1 MTVQIPHVI
10 RKDIILKA
18 PLDKVW
24 AAISDASQFGQW
36 FGMRFDAPAF
46 VANTPVTG
54 HIVPTMVDPEV
65 AASQKPYEG
74 TPVAFS
80 VGEIQPKHL
89 FQLRWH
95 PYAIDKD
102 VDYSSEPMTLITFA
116 LKEVEG
122 GVHLTL
128 TESGFENIPLERR
141 TKAFEANS
149 GGWSAQMR
157 LIEAY
162 LQGAGRAR

>member
-1 MTVQIPHVI
+1 MSVQVPDAI
-10 RKDIILKA
+10 RKEIVLKA

-24 AAISDASQFGQW
+24 AAISDPAQFGTW
-36 FGMRFDAPAF
+36 FGICFDAPVF
-46 VANTPVTG
+46 TPDTPITG
-54 HIVPTMVDPEV
+54 HIRPTAVDPDV
-65 AASQKPYEG
+65 AEAQKPYEG
-74 TPVAFS
+74 TPVSFS
-80 VGEIQPKHL
+80 VGEIRPKTL

-102 VDYSSEPMTLITFA
+102 KDYSAEPMTLITFA
-116 LKEVEG
+116 LREVDG

-141 TKAFEANS
+141 AQAFEMND
-149 GGWSAQMR
+149 GGWTAQMK

-162 LQGAGRAR
+162 LNGDGRAR